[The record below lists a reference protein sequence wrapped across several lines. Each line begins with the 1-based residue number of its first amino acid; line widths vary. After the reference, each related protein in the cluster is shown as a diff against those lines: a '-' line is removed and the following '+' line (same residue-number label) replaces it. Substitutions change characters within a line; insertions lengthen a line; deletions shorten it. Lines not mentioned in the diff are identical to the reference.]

1 MIAVIA
7 DDFTGAA
14 EIGGI
19 ALRNRLNVV
28 IETENIQAPDA
39 DVLIIAADTRSLPAS
54 EAAENI
60 VKITEQLIKF
70 NPTYIFKKVDSV
82 LRGNITEE
90 LIAQLRASQINRA
103 LIIAANPIFKRIIR
117 DGIYYIDNIPLDKT
131 WFSSDPEYPI
141 RSSSVLEILGK
152 SDKWPLRSLKHDD
165 KLPDNGLI
173 IGDVNEM
180 EDFRKWSHIID
191 DKTLPAGGSGFF
203 NALLEKQKMM
213 GPNNYPESIPFG
225 KKALYVFGST
235 YPKEPDFLKKL
246 EGNGHYLSNIPEEI
260 YYNKNFNRS
269 YLTSWADD
277 IVSGIKSHKKV
288 IVTII
293 QIPSKEPHI
302 AIRIGEHIGDL
313 IKKVIEKIELNELLI
328 EGGSTTSIILK
339 HLKINKLIPIQEFEA
354 GVIRMKI
361 DEIPNLCITTKPGS
375 YYWPESIWFPS
386 DIPNTENKLINNK
399 IDV

>member
-14 EIGGI
+14 EIGGVG
-19 ALRNRLNVV
+19 LRNRLKVV
-28 IETENIQAPDA
+28 IETEKIQTSDA
-39 DVLIIAADTRSLPAS
+39 DLLIIATDTRSLPAS
-54 EAAENI
+54 EASEII
-60 VKITEQLIKF
+60 VKITKQLINL
-70 NPTYIFKKVDSV
+70 NPTFIFKKVDSA

-90 LIAQLRASQINRA
+90 LIAQIKSSQKNRA
-103 LIIAANPIFKRIIR
+103 VIIAANPILKRIIK
-117 DGIYYIDNIPLDKT
+117 DGIYYIDNIPLNKT
-131 WFSSDPEYPI
+131 WFSSDPEYPV

-180 EDFRKWSHIID
+180 DDYQKWSHIID
-191 DKTLPAGGSGFF
+191 DQTLPVGGSGFF
-203 NALLEKQKMM
+203 NALLEKQKIV
-213 GPNNYPESIPFG
+213 GTKNFPESIPFG
-225 KKALYVFGST
+225 KKAVYVLGST

-246 EGNGHYLSNIPEEI
+246 EGNGYYISNIPKEI

-269 YLTSWADD
+269 YLTSWTGD

-293 QIPSKEPHI
+293 QPPSKEPDI
-302 AIRIGEHIGDL
+302 AIRIGDNIGEL
-313 IKKVIEKIELNELLI
+313 IKKIMGKIELNELLI

-339 HLKINKLIPIQEFEA
+339 NLKINKLIPIQELDT

-375 YYWPESIWFPS
+375 YYWPESVWFPS
-386 DIPNTENKLINNK
+386 GIIETEN
-399 IDV
+399 